1 MKYRTIITISRQ
13 YGSGGRNIGRKLAKT
28 LDIPFYDKDLIYE
41 AAKESGINPE
51 VAKDLEER
59 PTNALLYSY
68 SPTSFFSMSNYS
80 PEIKLP
86 LTDLLFLAQA
96 DAIRKFADMGS
107 CVIVGRCGNY
117 ILREDPDTIDLY
129 IHRAFAERVNQIQ
142 KREDISR
149 REAVDLVKRTDKHRQ
164 NYHNHYTDFKWGGS
178 DNYDLVINSGMLG
191 EDGAVAVIEKFVEMW
206 GIRRKSRNR

>member
-13 YGSGGRNIGRKLAKT
+13 YGSGGRNIGRKLAKA

-41 AAKESGINPE
+41 AAKESGISPD
-51 VAKDLEER
+51 VARDLEER

-68 SPTSFFSMSNYS
+68 SPTSFFSMANYS

-96 DAIRKFADMGS
+96 DTIRKFADMGS

-117 ILREDPDTIDLY
+117 ILRDDPDTIDLY
-129 IHRAFAERVNQIQ
+129 IHRAFGDRVNQVQ
-142 KREDISR
+142 KREDIPH
-149 REAVDLVKRTDKHRQ
+149 REAVDLVKRTDKQRQ
-164 NYHNHYTDFKWGGS
+164 NYHNHYTDFKWGES
-178 DNYDLVINSGMLG
+178 DNYDLVLNSGMLG
-191 EDGAVAVIEKFVEMW
+191 EDGAVEVIEKFVEMYA
-206 GIRRKSRNR
+206 IRRKSRNQ